1 MKKILLRGVAILIAL
16 IVFLSIYIYMFAS
29 NAKKVSTG
37 AVIEQYE
44 NPNFALIVVDVQE
57 ATTGEYSMNPF
68 YQENS
73 EELITKINT
82 LIEKFEA
89 KEAPVI
95 YVQNQIEDPLINFF
109 NSSFAK
115 GSEGVKLDKRLKIVS
130 DFIVPKDRQDAFSN
144 PELDEILIKHKVN
157 KLYVVGLDAAYCIN
171 STVKA
176 ANNRKY
182 KITVI
187 EEAVLSETD
196 EQKGEFITQYKN
208 SGYEV
213 TSFRNILPE

>member
-57 ATTGEYSMNPF
+57 ATTGEYSVNPF

-73 EELITKINT
+73 EELINKINQ

-115 GSEGVKLDKRLKIVS
+115 GNESVKLDKRLKIVS

-196 EQKGEFITQYKN
+196 KQKGEFITQYKN

-213 TSFRNILPE
+213 TSFRNILPD